1 MGGIPEVGKETAVGE
16 SSKNAGSGENGRKL
30 QNNA

>member
-30 QNNA
+30 QYNA